1 MTGFT
6 KIARLD
12 FFTMKPQAFSY
23 FAVVP
28 MILMFGFIG
37 SPTSI
42 SCITGAWFMALMAS
56 NIFAIQEKS
65 NLDRLYASVSVS
77 LKDIV
82 LGRYIFMFM
91 NYLVAFFVIIA
102 VNFGFA
108 FYRNTQITAL
118 DILDGFSF
126 SFFVFSTITGIQ
138 MPLFF
143 KMGYTKA
150 KILSLIPVVAVMALM
165 VIPPFISALSG
176 IVDFMQSHR
185 KVMVIIGVLASCV
198 IQLISYHIA
207 VLSYRKQK

>member
-65 NLDRLYASVSVS
+65 
-77 LKDIV
+77 
-82 LGRYIFMFM
+82 
-91 NYLVAFFVIIA
+91 IA

-150 KILSLIPVVAVMALM
+150 KILSLIPFVAVMALM
-165 VIPPFISALSG
+165 VIPPFISELSG

>member
-1 MTGFT
+1 M
-6 KIARLD
+6 
-12 FFTMKPQAFSY
+12 Y
-23 FAVVP
+23 
-28 MILMFGFIG
+28 
-37 SPTSI
+37 
-42 SCITGAWFMALMAS
+42 
-56 NIFAIQEKS
+56 
-65 NLDRLYASVSVS
+65 
-77 LKDIV
+77 
-82 LGRYIFMFM
+82 
-91 NYLVAFFVIIA
+91 YLVDFFVIIA

-150 KILSLIPVVAVMALM
+150 KILSLIPFVAVMALM